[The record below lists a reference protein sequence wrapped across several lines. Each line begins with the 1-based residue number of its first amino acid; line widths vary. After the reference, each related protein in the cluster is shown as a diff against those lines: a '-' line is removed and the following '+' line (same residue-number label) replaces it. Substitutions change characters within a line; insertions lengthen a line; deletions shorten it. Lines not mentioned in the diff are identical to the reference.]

1 MSSPGVL
8 VLRKAIIHTE
18 PRHLLNLAQPLLTP
32 QEHTGSFRSITMEKG
47 QGPPQDV
54 PPPYT
59 GPPANYR
66 GTESAPQPGFSVPPY
81 QGAPNPVMYPP
92 PTQGMG
98 AAGVISFPQLVHLI
112 SGLSDLPSQT
122 QCPFCQTL
130 VVSRT
135 IPQPGLLTWLICGSL
150 ALV

>member
-1 MSSPGVL
+1 
-8 VLRKAIIHTE
+8 
-18 PRHLLNLAQPLLTP
+18 
-32 QEHTGSFRSITMEKG
+32 MEKG

-98 AAGVISFPQLVHLI
+98 AAGVISFPPAGSQVHLI

-150 ALV
+150 ALVGCWPCCLIPFCVDGCQDVEHRCSNCNNLLFVYKRL

>member
-1 MSSPGVL
+1 
-8 VLRKAIIHTE
+8 
-18 PRHLLNLAQPLLTP
+18 
-32 QEHTGSFRSITMEKG
+32 MEKG

-81 QGAPNPVMYPP
+81 QGGS
-92 PTQGMG
+92 Q
-98 AAGVISFPQLVHLI
+98 VHLI

-150 ALV
+150 ALVGCWPCCLIPFCVDGCQDVEHRCSNCNNLLFVYKRL